1 MKTPSK
7 SAFYASN
14 RATPRREGFTL
25 ENLGA
30 CIYPHKRRVSLF
42 PPFKSPFPC
51 SSHGKLRR
59 ISKDFPAE
67 GWETGGGAEIE

>member
-1 MKTPSK
+1 MKTPSQ

-42 PPFKSPFPC
+42 PPFKLGVPVSVLILIFRPF
-51 SSHGKLRR
+51 
-59 ISKDFPAE
+59 AV
-67 GWETGGGAEIE
+67 GWED